1 MGIAGSSAYLTVALA
16 VVAAFGLWFGLW
28 PLAALALAFL
38 VGGRRERATLAADAI
53 VVIGLAG
60 QADVLWVALLLAAT
74 LVARDH
80 DAKVTLVLVLAA
92 VAATFVY
99 LDWTILTGLLAV
111 LRMLSLANRV
121 VLASRSVRARGRSP
135 QAPG

>member
-16 VVAAFGLWFGLW
+16 VVAALGLWFGLW

-53 VVIGLAG
+53 VVVGLAG

-80 DAKVTLVLVLAA
+80 DAKVTLVLLLAA

-111 LRMLSLANRV
+111 LRILFVANRLV
-121 VLASRSVRARGRSP
+121 FTRRLS
-135 QAPG
+135 